1 MRLGIPLMAIMVPAG
16 TVCPC
21 VWGQYGFQFTDVAA
35 ERGIE
40 PHSMTEGLASGL
52 SAADIDND
60 GDVDVFVPNG
70 PNMPDQLYINLG
82 NGTFEEIAATAGV
95 DSTELSRCAVWFD
108 YDADGDLDL
117 FVANDDPD
125 SSTKFRLYRQQA
137 GLVFEEVT
145 EEAGVGGG
153 NDSPRGGVCAG
164 DINRDGY
171 LDLYA
176 VPWGGTAH
184 LYLNNTDG
192 TFTEISESSGVGAGL
207 PLAHWQPM
215 MVDLDG
221 DGWLDIFQALDVAP
235 NDLWMNQQDNTFVE
249 MGAMAGLANAMN
261 DMGVTLGDYDN
272 DGDLD
277 IYVSNII
284 GSPGGGRNV
293 LFRNDSQGSL
303 LDFTEVSQDAQ
314 VDDGGWGWGVTFF
327 DADNDG
333 LLDIAATNG
342 FYGSEWE
349 HDASKLFR
357 NLGGDP
363 VVFEEIAAQVG
374 FDDTDWGSA
383 LVAFDYDRDGDLDVM
398 QSCVYGPVRLLENQP
413 SAGPSLGHYLTVK
426 PRMDGPNH
434 WAIGAVVH
442 VEAGDL
448 SMMRLVSAGTSFMG
462 QEPAEAFFGLADATI
477 VDRITVDWPDGTQTT
492 VLNVSAD
499 QIITITND
507 PPSAVELS
515 ISGSDTVV
523 ENTSAVYQ
531 ATATFTDGSSELI
544 TADATWTVTAG
555 SEYAVFVAPGTLEI
569 GDIPSEVTVVIAAEF
584 DTLTATQSILLVNT
598 DYVDAQ
604 APTLSI
610 TSPTTEPTL
619 TTSDESIEVTGL
631 ADDDIGVVSV
641 VWSNDRTGEGPCD
654 GLNSW
659 TTGPVYLLEGL
670 NTIVITAMDAS
681 QNASSTQL
689 IVERLPLDDAGEPSE
704 EPEELPSEDESDP
717 PEEESG
723 DDPSN
728 DTPPDNDEEPLPPI
742 LDDPPAIDSGEMN
755 DPDPEETADP
765 ARSDDSSETPSGAGQ
780 ADDPPAPSPSDRGLA
795 ADLCGALSMCHLLW
809 LAAGLG
815 LIRRGVTSKRL
826 AT

>member
-1 MRLGIPLMAIMVPAG
+1 MAIMVPVVM
-16 TVCPC
+16 VCPC
-21 VWGQYGFQFTDVAA
+21 AWGQYGFQFVDVAA

-70 PNMPDQLYINLG
+70 PNRPDQLYLNLG

-95 DSTELSRCAVWFD
+95 DSAELSRCAVWFD

-137 GLVFEEVT
+137 GLLFEEVT
-145 EEAGVGGG
+145 AEAGLIGG
-153 NDSPRGGVCAG
+153 NDSPRGGVCVG

-192 TFTEISESSGVGAGL
+192 TFTEISESSGVDNGF
-207 PLAHWQPM
+207 PLAHWQPV
-215 MVDLDG
+215 MVDLDM
-221 DGWLDIFQALDVAP
+221 DGWLDIYQALDVAP
-235 NDLWMNQQDNTFVE
+235 NNLWLNQQNNTFVE
-249 MGAMAGLANAMN
+249 SAQMAGLANPMN

-284 GSPGGGRNV
+284 GSPFGGRNV
-293 LFRNDSQGSL
+293 LFRNDSEGSL

-327 DADNDG
+327 DVDNDG

-342 FYGSEWE
+342 FTGAEWE
-349 HDASKLFR
+349 YDVSKLFR

-363 VVFEEIAAQVG
+363 VVFEEIATRVG
-374 FDDTDWGSA
+374 FDDTYWGSA

-398 QSCVYGPVRLLENQP
+398 QSCVNGPVRLLQNQP

-434 WAIGAVVH
+434 WSIGAVVH
-442 VEAGDL
+442 LEAGDL
-448 SMMRLVSAGTSFMG
+448 SMMRLMSAGTSFMG
-462 QEPAEAFFGLADATI
+462 QEPAEAFFGLGDATI

-492 VLNVSAD
+492 VVNVSAD

-507 PPSAVELS
+507 PPTVVELS

-523 ENTSAVYQ
+523 ENTSAVYG
-531 ATATFTDGSSELI
+531 ATATYTDGSSESA
-544 TADATWTVTAG
+544 TGDTTWTVTDG
-555 SEYAVFVAPGTLEI
+555 SVYAAFGAPGTLEV
-569 GDIPSEVTVVIAAEF
+569 GEVASEVTITIQAEF
-584 DTLTATQSILLVNT
+584 DTLTATKSILLLNT
-598 DYVDAQ
+598 DYVDTQ

-619 TTSDESIEVTGL
+619 TTNEESIEVTGM

-641 VWSNDRTGEGPCD
+641 VWSNDRTGTGPC
-654 GLNSW
+654 GGMNPW

-670 NTIVITAMDAS
+670 NTIVITATDAS
-681 QNASSTQL
+681 QNASSTEL
-689 IVERLPLDDAGEPSE
+689 IVERLLPEESGEPTE
-704 EPEELPSEDESDP
+704 EPEEPPDEDESDP
-717 PEEESG
+717 PDEESG

-728 DTPPDNDEEPLPPI
+728 DTPPDDDEGVPPPI
-742 LDDPPAIDSGEMN
+742 LDDPPAVDPSELN
-755 DPDPEETADP
+755 DPDPDETADP
-765 ARSDDSSETPSGAGQ
+765 LGLDDVGETPGDAAQ
-780 ADDPPAPSPSDRGLA
+780 ADDPPAPSPSDRRLPG
-795 ADLCGALSMCHLLW
+795 DLCGALGMWHLLW
-809 LAAGLG
+809 LTVALG
-815 LIRRGVTSKRL
+815 WPRRSPTAKPPSPRAITKP
-826 AT
+826 